1 MKRRAVGRGVIPVVV
16 VAVMVG
22 VAAAVD
28 VHVLAAVV
36 GVWAAAEAGCARVAE
51 AEGVGGEVEGFV
63 GVGGRGGD
71 YAHGLSRVV
80 VWLVAV
86 VRLSWFFGGFFFSR
100 LMAGLG
106 LVGESGGK

>member
-63 GVGGRGGD
+63 GVGGRGGG
-71 YAHGLSRVV
+71 YAHGLSGVV
-80 VWLVAV
+80 GSLV
-86 VRLSWFFGGFFFSR
+86 GFLF
-100 LMAGLG
+100 LTDGWAG
-106 LVGESGGK
+106 LVGESG